1 MTNATASVLPDS
13 LAHWPG
19 YLMAFVAD
27 EAVARFEREL
37 SELGVRTRHAEVLV
51 VIDAEGPMSQRQ
63 LGRRLHI
70 DKSQMV
76 IVVDELERRGLAER
90 RRRES
95 DRRANAIHLTQAGA
109 DALSK
114 IRACADRENETLFG
128 SLQDGEREQLVALL
142 RRIAEMY
149 VTLSNARAK
158 PREPGR

>member
-1 MTNATASVLPDS
+1 MTTTTASALPDS

-27 EAVARFEREL
+27 EAVARFEGEL

-51 VIDAEGPMSQRQ
+51 LIDAEGPLSQRQ

-70 DKSQMV
+70 DKSRMV
-76 IVVDELERRGLAER
+76 VVVDELERLGLAER

-95 DRRANAIHLTQAGA
+95 DRRANAIHLTPAGA
-109 DALSK
+109 VALER
-114 IRACADRENETLFG
+114 IRACADRENERLFG
-128 SLQDGEREQLVALL
+128 PLHDGEREQLVALL

-149 VTLSNARAK
+149 VALSNARPA
-158 PREPGR
+158 PRAAGS